1 MLDLQNITQQVADLA
16 QQVGAFI
23 RQERVHFDTSHIE
36 HKGVNDLV
44 SYVDKEAEKLIVT
57 QLKNILPQA
66 DFVTEEGTEKAKVS
80 DLYWVVDPLDGTTNF
95 LHGLPVFSISIGLIQ
110 NHEVVVGVVYE
121 INKSE
126 CFTAF
131 KGGGAYLNSVKI
143 CVSPIK
149 DLKESLIAT
158 GFPYD
163 LLNKAD
169 VYFDIMK
176 ELQLNS
182 HGLRRLGSAAVD
194 LCYVACGR
202 FEAYYEFNLKPW
214 DVTAG
219 ILMVQEAGGFVTDF
233 SNVNSSLNGVEVLA
247 AGNIHQQLL
256 SIIQKY
262 W

>member
-1 MLDLQNITQQVADLA
+1 MLHLQNITHQVADLA
-16 QQVGAFI
+16 RKVGEFI
-23 RQERVHFDTSHIE
+23 KQERVHFDSRNIE

-44 SYVDKEAEKLIVT
+44 SYVDKEAEKLIVA
-57 QLKNILPQA
+57 QLKTILPQA
-66 DFVTEEGTEKAKVS
+66 DFVTEEGTEIAKVS

-110 NHEVVVGVVYE
+110 NKEVVVGVVYE
-121 INKSE
+121 INQSE

-131 KGGGAYLNSVKI
+131 KGGGAYRNSEKI
-143 CVSPIK
+143 SISPIN

-169 VYFDIMK
+169 VYFEIMK

-219 ILMVQEAGGFVTDF
+219 ILIVQEAGGVVTDF
-233 SNVNSSLNGVEVLA
+233 SNSNSSLNGLEILA
-247 AGNIHQQLL
+247 AGNIHAPLL
-256 SIIQKY
+256 AIIQKH